1 MTSTLHHMQPGSA
14 TQPVSTGQATTAN
27 NVERVASPSFWVRLG
42 SDISD
47 ATSLSEAMQLGG
59 LDWTVSVHPA
69 SEMKATKVYNAGTE
83 SETREVIDTSI
94 PGRWL
99 VVHDSTNVTL
109 SLVGSVYKPY
119 QNATVFAPGEFLS
132 QRGASFVAGGAF
144 NHGRTTFMVMKPA
157 GGDVTVTTPTG
168 VDTIRVDVMM
178 STSHDG
184 TQLMQHEMR
193 ATRVYRNTTT
203 TMSLPN
209 IPGLQPVMTAKHTNS
224 GEGALQEAEKMLRK
238 HASYVDA
245 FAGVVQRLADTPV
258 SASQFRSL
266 AEDVLPMPAT
276 AATALRTLS
285 EAELPQSTRTA
296 LDRWRTKVTS
306 LVAKFAEDE
315 TAPNTAY
322 GAYIVLADYS
332 EHDKPTRASKGTTR
346 EHAKAV
352 RSYYDQARSFR
363 NKVASRLLGLANHA

>member
-1 MTSTLHHMQPGSA
+1 MTSTLHHMQHGSA
-14 TQPVSTGQATTAN
+14 VQPAGAHHT
-27 NVERVASPSFWVRLG
+27 PSGNDARDDFPAFWNRLG
-42 SDISD
+42 CDISQ
-47 ATSLSEAMQLGG
+47 ASSLSEAMRLGA

-69 SEMKATKVYNAGTE
+69 AGMTATKVHNAGTE
-83 SETREVIDTSI
+83 SETREVIETSI

-109 SLVGSVYKPY
+109 SVVGSVYKPY
-119 QNATVFAPGEFLS
+119 QNEVVFAPGEHLS

-144 NHGRTTFMVMKPA
+144 NHGRTTFMMMKPA

-184 TQLMQHEMR
+184 SQLMQYEMR
-193 ATRVYRNTTT
+193 ATRVHRNTTT
-203 TMSLPN
+203 TMSLPS
-209 IPGLQPVMTAKHTNS
+209 IPGLRPVMTARHTEF
-224 GEGALQEAEKMLRK
+224 GGKEALKEAEKMLRQ

-258 SASQFRSL
+258 STGQFRSL
-266 AEDVLPMPAT
+266 VEEVLPMPAPV
-276 AATALRTLS
+276 ATALRTLT
-285 EAELPQSTRTA
+285 EDELPETTRAA
-296 LDRWRTKVTS
+296 LARWRSKVNS
-306 LVAKFAEDE
+306 LVAKFADDE

-322 GAYIVLADYS
+322 GAYIVLADYT

-346 EHAKAV
+346 EYAKAV

-363 NKVASRLLGLANHA
+363 NKVAAQLLGLANSA